1 MNKRESPV
9 MLTLIKRRLRMAEE
23 LSTKLTSYLVQVLD
37 LRVMVTE
44 EQEGYWFAQGLDV
57 DYAAQGSSWQEVRKA
72 FEDGFMATIDAHLK
86 KFGHLDYF
94 RRQAPQDIWEEYRH
108 AKFQKLFSSIS
119 IHLGRAIDRVD
130 IKYQQV
136 DRDAA

>member
-1 MNKRESPV
+1 M
-9 MLTLIKRRLRMAEE
+9 TEE
-23 LSTKLTSYLVQVLD
+23 TSSKLTSYLVRVLD

-44 EQEGYWFAQGLDV
+44 EQEGYWFAQGLEV

-72 FEDGFMATIDAHLK
+72 FEDGFTATIDAHLK

-94 RRQAPQDIWEEYRH
+94 DRRAPQDVWEEYQS
-108 AKFQKLFSSIS
+108 AKFQKLFNSIS
-119 IHLGRAIDRVD
+119 IHLGRAIDRLD

-136 DRDAA
+136 DRVAA